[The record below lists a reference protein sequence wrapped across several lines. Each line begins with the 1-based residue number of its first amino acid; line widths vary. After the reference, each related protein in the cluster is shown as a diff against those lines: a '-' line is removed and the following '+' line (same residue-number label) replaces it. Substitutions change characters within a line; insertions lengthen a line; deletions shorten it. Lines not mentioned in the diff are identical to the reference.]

1 MEKILIT
8 LLEVYE
14 KNSYELKGRAR
25 VLLIFYLLLIP
36 ILIVFLIIFHSTA
49 EIDFSHHTNIVIFT
63 LLTAT
68 CICIYILYKGYYNIS
83 CSIITIITM
92 LALLFNSNSTLQ
104 TGFHLRYIGSHFPY
118 IVVIIFSML
127 FCKRIVSY
135 IIIAIAVSGMVYNML
150 FNDILTSD
158 ELRVVLVIMLLTVAL
173 TTFIC
178 ILILRITEQARAMRR
193 EDFEIKS
200 NKQLEI
206 NKELLESLS
215 QIIVK
220 QDESSSQ
227 MLENT
232 SSFSEN
238 LQKQAASFQE
248 VTATIE
254 EISAGTE
261 NVSVSVENQNKSLS
275 SLMSKMDELL
285 YSTRKM
291 GLSTSDAMARA
302 IDITRQAE
310 LGEKSINEMDLSMS
324 EINSTSGEMTK
335 ILSIIN
341 DISDRINLLSLN
353 AAIEAARAGDAGRG
367 FAVVADEIGKL
378 ADQTSTSVKEIDVL
392 IKKSE
397 SETNK
402 GLLKVQD
409 TVSAITSII
418 KGVNEINDMI
428 VEIGKNMEINLSSTE
443 IVNTDAGNV
452 SELSEQIG
460 IATQEQ
466 KKAADE
472 IVQSVTYMNEL
483 SQSNAASAEE
493 ISANSEDIA
502 EMSKNVS
509 EKISTMDLENL

>member
-1 MEKILIT
+1 MEKIFTTI
-8 LLEVYE
+8 LEAYE
-14 KNSYELKGRAR
+14 KSSYELKGRAR
-25 VLLIFYLLLIP
+25 VLLLFYLLFIP
-36 ILIVFLIIFHSTA
+36 ILIVYLIVFHTTA
-49 EIDFSHHTNIVIFT
+49 DIDFSHYTNIVIFT
-63 LLTAT
+63 LLAAS
-68 CICIYILYKGYYNIS
+68 ILSIYILYKGYYNIS

-92 LALLFNSNSTLQ
+92 FALLYNSYSTLQ
-104 TGFHLRYIGSHFPY
+104 TGFHLRYIGSHFPFF
-118 IVVIIFSML
+118 VVIIFSIL
-127 FCKRIVSY
+127 FCKRFVSY

-150 FNDILTSD
+150 FNDTLVSD
-158 ELRVVLVIMLLTVAL
+158 QLRVVLVVMLLTVVL
-173 TTFIC
+173 TTLIC
-178 ILILRITEQARAMRR
+178 ILILRITEQAKMMRR
-193 EDFEIKS
+193 EDFDIKS

-206 NKELLESLS
+206 NKDLLESLS

-232 SSFSEN
+232 SSFSDN

-261 NVSVSVENQNKSLS
+261 NVSVSVENQNQSLS
-275 SLMSKMDELL
+275 SLMSKIDELL
-285 YSTRKM
+285 ESTRKM
-291 GLSTSDAMARA
+291 GVSTSDAMARA
-302 IDITRQAE
+302 INITRQAK
-310 LGEKSINEMDLSMS
+310 LGEESIQEMDLSMS
-324 EINSTSGEMTK
+324 EINNTSSEMTK

-397 SETNK
+397 NETNR

-418 KGVNEINDMI
+418 EGVNEINDMI
-428 VEIGKNMEINLSSTE
+428 VEIGKNMETNLSSTE
-443 IVNTDAGNV
+443 TVNTDAGNV

-472 IVQSVTYMNEL
+472 IVQNVTYMNEL

-493 ISANSEDIA
+493 ISANAEDIA
-502 EMSKNVS
+502 EMTKNVS
-509 EKISTMDLENL
+509 GKISTMDLEEI